1 VSPDRTIYVGDGSS
15 DLHVMLHVNSGD
27 GVTIAVSEAKHITRV
42 ARRTVISDNALSVLV
57 PILEEVVGWDA
68 ARIRQL
74 FASHGLVLQEW
85 DKARTDW
92 VTVCAYP
99 LVDADVAR

>member
-1 VSPDRTIYVGDGSS
+1 
-15 DLHVMLHVNSGD
+15 MLHVNSGN

-42 ARRTVISDNALSVLV
+42 ARRTVVSDNALSVLV
-57 PILEEVVGWDA
+57 PLLDEVVGWNA
-68 ARIRQL
+68 GRIREL

-92 VTVCAYP
+92 VTLRECP
-99 LVDADVAR
+99 DAGGTR

>member
-1 VSPDRTIYVGDGSS
+1 LRIAARPGANRQVLRGVGTWADNCDR
-15 DLHVMLHVNSGD
+15 
-27 GVTIAVSEAKHITRV
+27 
-42 ARRTVISDNALSVLV
+42 V
-57 PILEEVVGWDA
+57 PVLEEVVGRDA

-92 VTVCAYP
+92 VTVRAYP
-99 LVDADVAR
+99 EVGAGVVR